1 MNRIQQLLTLVGFT
15 LLMVGLP
22 ATSANAQS
30 KAATKQETP
39 DLQQQAKD
47 QTAEMVKRYNLD
59 EGQAAALQALNLSRL
74 QSLAEID
81 AAIDLKKANAAQKAE
96 IKKMKAE
103 VQAGYNS
110 VIKDILSEKQYAKYL
125 EDEEKNKETIKGNV
139 NWLANIASR
148 ELGENNVNLL
158 GWNGNISDSLKIATE
173 ATDKLAKK
181 YKLSD
186 EQREKLLAL
195 NIAEVSAEIA
205 ERRSVTLEDAT
216 PTEMAEKTQEFIAMA
231 KKRSANY
238 ERYLK
243 EIFTEEQY
251 KKYTNVK
258 KAQQTRRTQRP
269 PMMRIMH
276 YAPAAPLTPEDKE
289 KPRSSSSN
297 FAAST
302 S

>member
-1 MNRIQQLLTLVGFT
+1 MNRIQQLLALAGFT
-15 LLMVGLP
+15 LLMAGLP

-39 DLQQQAKD
+39 DLQQQAKE

-216 PTEMAEKTQEFIAMA
+216 PTEMAEKTQEFIALA

-269 PMMRIMH
+269 PMMRMM
-276 YAPAAPLTPEDKE
+276 
-289 KPRSSSSN
+289 R
-297 FAAST
+297 
-302 S
+302 

>member
-216 PTEMAEKTQEFIAMA
+216 PTEMAEKTQEFIALA

-276 YAPAAPLTPEDKE
+276 
-289 KPRSSSSN
+289 
-297 FAAST
+297 
-302 S
+302 

>member
-1 MNRIQQLLTLVGFT
+1 MNRIQQLLALAGFT
-15 LLMVGLP
+15 LLMAGLP

-195 NIAEVSAEIA
+195 NIAEVSAENA

-216 PTEMAEKTQEFIAMA
+216 PTEMAEKTQEFIALA

-258 KAQQTRRTQRP
+258 KAQQTRRTQRL
-269 PMMRIMH
+269 PMMRMM
-276 YAPAAPLTPEDKE
+276 
-289 KPRSSSSN
+289 R
-297 FAAST
+297 
-302 S
+302 

>member
-103 VQAGYNS
+103 EQAGYNS

-276 YAPAAPLTPEDKE
+276 
-289 KPRSSSSN
+289 
-297 FAAST
+297 
-302 S
+302 

>member
-1 MNRIQQLLTLVGFT
+1 MNRIQQLLTLAGFT
-15 LLMVGLP
+15 LLMAGLP

-110 VIKDILSEKQYAKYL
+110 VIKDILSKKQYAKYL

-216 PTEMAEKTQEFIAMA
+216 PTEMAEKTQEFIALA

-258 KAQQTRRTQRP
+258 KAQQTRRIQRP
-269 PMMRIMH
+269 GMMRIMH
-276 YAPAAPLTPEDKE
+276 
-289 KPRSSSSN
+289 
-297 FAAST
+297 
-302 S
+302 

>member
-1 MNRIQQLLTLVGFT
+1 MNRIQQLLTLAGFT
-15 LLMVGLP
+15 LLMAGLP

-47 QTAEMVKRYNLD
+47 QTSEMVKRYNLD
-59 EGQAAALQALNLSRL
+59 EGQAAVLQALNLSRL

-216 PTEMAEKTQEFIAMA
+216 PTEMAEKTQEFIALA

-269 PMMRIMH
+269 PMMRMM
-276 YAPAAPLTPEDKE
+276 
-289 KPRSSSSN
+289 R
-297 FAAST
+297 
-302 S
+302 

>member
-1 MNRIQQLLTLVGFT
+1 MNRIQQLLTLAGFT
-15 LLMVGLP
+15 LLMAGLP

-181 YKLSD
+181 YKLSG

-216 PTEMAEKTQEFIAMA
+216 PTEMAEKTQEFIALA

-276 YAPAAPLTPEDKE
+276 
-289 KPRSSSSN
+289 
-297 FAAST
+297 
-302 S
+302 

>member
-1 MNRIQQLLTLVGFT
+1 MNRIQQLLTLAGFT
-15 LLMVGLP
+15 LLMAGLP

-216 PTEMAEKTQEFIAMA
+216 PTEMAEKTQEFIALA

-238 ERYLK
+238 ECYLK

-276 YAPAAPLTPEDKE
+276 
-289 KPRSSSSN
+289 
-297 FAAST
+297 
-302 S
+302 

>member
-1 MNRIQQLLTLVGFT
+1 MNRIQQLLTLAGFT
-15 LLMVGLP
+15 LLMAGLP

-59 EGQAAALQALNLSRL
+59 EGQASALQALILNRL

-81 AAIDLKKANAAQKAE
+81 AAIDLKKANTAQKAE

-110 VIKDILSEKQYAKYL
+110 VIKDIFSEKQYAKYL

-216 PTEMAEKTQEFIAMA
+216 PTEMAEKTQEFIALA

-276 YAPAAPLTPEDKE
+276 
-289 KPRSSSSN
+289 
-297 FAAST
+297 
-302 S
+302 

>member
-1 MNRIQQLLTLVGFT
+1 MNRIQQLLTLAGFT
-15 LLMVGLP
+15 LLMAGLP

-158 GWNGNISDSLKIATE
+158 GWNGNISDSLQIATE

-276 YAPAAPLTPEDKE
+276 
-289 KPRSSSSN
+289 
-297 FAAST
+297 
-302 S
+302 

>member
-1 MNRIQQLLTLVGFT
+1 MNRIQQLLALAGFT
-15 LLMVGLP
+15 LLMAGLP

-158 GWNGNISDSLKIATE
+158 GWNGNISDSLQIATE

-216 PTEMAEKTQEFIAMA
+216 PTVMAEKTQEFIALA

-276 YAPAAPLTPEDKE
+276 
-289 KPRSSSSN
+289 
-297 FAAST
+297 
-302 S
+302 

>member
-1 MNRIQQLLTLVGFT
+1 MNRIQQLLTLAGFT
-15 LLMVGLP
+15 LLMAGLP

-173 ATDKLAKK
+173 ATDKLATK
-181 YKLSD
+181 YKLSA
-186 EQREKLLAL
+186 EQRAKLLAL

-205 ERRSVTLEDAT
+205 ERRSVTLEDAS
-216 PTEMAEKTQEFIAMA
+216 PTEMAEKTQEFIALA

-276 YAPAAPLTPEDKE
+276 
-289 KPRSSSSN
+289 
-297 FAAST
+297 
-302 S
+302 

>member
-1 MNRIQQLLTLVGFT
+1 MNRIQQLLTLAGFT
-15 LLMVGLP
+15 LLMAGLP

-47 QTAEMVKRYNLD
+47 QTAAMVKRYNLD

-216 PTEMAEKTQEFIAMA
+216 PTEMAEKTQEFIVLA
-231 KKRSANY
+231 KKRSANH

-269 PMMRIMH
+269 PMMRMM
-276 YAPAAPLTPEDKE
+276 
-289 KPRSSSSN
+289 R
-297 FAAST
+297 
-302 S
+302 

>member
-1 MNRIQQLLTLVGFT
+1 MNRIQQLLALAGFT
-15 LLMVGLP
+15 LLMAGLP

-59 EGQAAALQALNLSRL
+59 EGQAAALQALNLNRL

-216 PTEMAEKTQEFIAMA
+216 PTEMAEKTQEFIALA

-276 YAPAAPLTPEDKE
+276 
-289 KPRSSSSN
+289 
-297 FAAST
+297 
-302 S
+302 

>member
-258 KAQQTRRTQRP
+258 KAQQNRRTQRP

-276 YAPAAPLTPEDKE
+276 
-289 KPRSSSSN
+289 
-297 FAAST
+297 
-302 S
+302 

>member
-1 MNRIQQLLTLVGFT
+1 MNRIQQLLTLAGFT

-276 YAPAAPLTPEDKE
+276 
-289 KPRSSSSN
+289 
-297 FAAST
+297 
-302 S
+302 

>member
-1 MNRIQQLLTLVGFT
+1 MNRIQQLLTLAGFT
-15 LLMVGLP
+15 LLMAGLP

-59 EGQAAALQALNLSRL
+59 EGQAAALQALNLNRL

-216 PTEMAEKTQEFIAMA
+216 PTEMAEKTQEFIALA

-276 YAPAAPLTPEDKE
+276 
-289 KPRSSSSN
+289 
-297 FAAST
+297 
-302 S
+302 

>member
-1 MNRIQQLLTLVGFT
+1 MNRIQQLLALAGFT
-15 LLMVGLP
+15 LLMAGLP

-125 EDEEKNKETIKGNV
+125 EAEEKNKETIKGNV

-276 YAPAAPLTPEDKE
+276 
-289 KPRSSSSN
+289 
-297 FAAST
+297 
-302 S
+302 

>member
-1 MNRIQQLLTLVGFT
+1 MNRIQQLLALAGFT
-15 LLMVGLP
+15 LLMAGLP

-269 PMMRIMH
+269 PMMRMM
-276 YAPAAPLTPEDKE
+276 
-289 KPRSSSSN
+289 R
-297 FAAST
+297 
-302 S
+302 

>member
-1 MNRIQQLLTLVGFT
+1 MNRIQQLLTLAGFT
-15 LLMVGLP
+15 LLMAGLP

-181 YKLSD
+181 YKLSG

-216 PTEMAEKTQEFIAMA
+216 PTEMAEKTQEFIALA

-269 PMMRIMH
+269 PMMRIRH
-276 YAPAAPLTPEDKE
+276 
-289 KPRSSSSN
+289 
-297 FAAST
+297 
-302 S
+302 

>member
-1 MNRIQQLLTLVGFT
+1 MNRIQQLLTLAGFT
-15 LLMVGLP
+15 LLMAGLP

-181 YKLSD
+181 YKLSG

-251 KKYTNVK
+251 KTYTTVK

-276 YAPAAPLTPEDKE
+276 
-289 KPRSSSSN
+289 
-297 FAAST
+297 
-302 S
+302 

>member
-1 MNRIQQLLTLVGFT
+1 MNRIQQLLALAGFT
-15 LLMVGLP
+15 LLMAGLP

-59 EGQAAALQALNLSRL
+59 EGQAAALQALNLNRL

-216 PTEMAEKTQEFIAMA
+216 PTEMAEKTQEFIALA

-269 PMMRIMH
+269 PMMRMM
-276 YAPAAPLTPEDKE
+276 
-289 KPRSSSSN
+289 R
-297 FAAST
+297 
-302 S
+302 

>member
-1 MNRIQQLLTLVGFT
+1 MNRIQQLLALAGFT
-15 LLMVGLP
+15 LLMAGLP

-216 PTEMAEKTQEFIAMA
+216 PTEMAEKTQEFIALA

-243 EIFTEEQY
+243 EIFTEGQY

-276 YAPAAPLTPEDKE
+276 
-289 KPRSSSSN
+289 
-297 FAAST
+297 
-302 S
+302 

>member
-1 MNRIQQLLTLVGFT
+1 MNRIQQLLTLAGFT
-15 LLMVGLP
+15 LLMAGLP

-59 EGQAAALQALNLSRL
+59 EGQAAALQALNLGRL

-216 PTEMAEKTQEFIAMA
+216 PTEMAEKTQEFIALA

-276 YAPAAPLTPEDKE
+276 
-289 KPRSSSSN
+289 
-297 FAAST
+297 
-302 S
+302 

>member
-1 MNRIQQLLTLVGFT
+1 MNRIQQLLALAGFT
-15 LLMVGLP
+15 LLMAGLP

-269 PMMRIMH
+269 PMMRLM
-276 YAPAAPLTPEDKE
+276 
-289 KPRSSSSN
+289 R
-297 FAAST
+297 
-302 S
+302 

>member
-1 MNRIQQLLTLVGFT
+1 MNRIQQLLALAGFT
-15 LLMVGLP
+15 LLMAGLP

-47 QTAEMVKRYNLD
+47 QTSEMVKRYNLD

-216 PTEMAEKTQEFIAMA
+216 PTEMAEKTQEFIALA

-276 YAPAAPLTPEDKE
+276 
-289 KPRSSSSN
+289 
-297 FAAST
+297 
-302 S
+302 

>member
-269 PMMRIMH
+269 PMMRMM
-276 YAPAAPLTPEDKE
+276 
-289 KPRSSSSN
+289 R
-297 FAAST
+297 
-302 S
+302 

>member
-1 MNRIQQLLTLVGFT
+1 MNRIQQLLTLAGFT
-15 LLMVGLP
+15 LLMAGLP

-139 NWLANIASR
+139 NWHANIASR

-276 YAPAAPLTPEDKE
+276 
-289 KPRSSSSN
+289 
-297 FAAST
+297 
-302 S
+302 

>member
-181 YKLSD
+181 YKLSG

-216 PTEMAEKTQEFIAMA
+216 PTEMAEKTHEFIAMA

-276 YAPAAPLTPEDKE
+276 
-289 KPRSSSSN
+289 
-297 FAAST
+297 
-302 S
+302 

>member
-1 MNRIQQLLTLVGFT
+1 MNRIQQLLALAGFT
-15 LLMVGLP
+15 LLMAGLP

-125 EDEEKNKETIKGNV
+125 EDEEKNKETIKCNV

-216 PTEMAEKTQEFIAMA
+216 PTEMAEKTQEFIALA

-276 YAPAAPLTPEDKE
+276 
-289 KPRSSSSN
+289 
-297 FAAST
+297 
-302 S
+302 

>member
-1 MNRIQQLLTLVGFT
+1 MNRIQQLLTLAGFT
-15 LLMVGLP
+15 LLMAGLP

-181 YKLSD
+181 YKLSG

-216 PTEMAEKTQEFIAMA
+216 PTEMAEKTQEFIALA

-258 KAQQTRRTQRP
+258 KAQQTQRTQRP

-276 YAPAAPLTPEDKE
+276 
-289 KPRSSSSN
+289 
-297 FAAST
+297 
-302 S
+302 

>member
-1 MNRIQQLLTLVGFT
+1 MNRIQQLLTLAGFT
-15 LLMVGLP
+15 LLMAGLP

-81 AAIDLKKANAAQKAE
+81 TAIDLKKANAAQKAE

-216 PTEMAEKTQEFIAMA
+216 PTEMAEKTQEFIALA

-269 PMMRIMH
+269 PMMRMM
-276 YAPAAPLTPEDKE
+276 
-289 KPRSSSSN
+289 R
-297 FAAST
+297 
-302 S
+302 

>member
-1 MNRIQQLLTLVGFT
+1 MNRIQQLLTLAGFT
-15 LLMVGLP
+15 LLMAGLP

-47 QTAEMVKRYNLD
+47 QTAEMVKRYNLA

-216 PTEMAEKTQEFIAMA
+216 PTEMAEKTQEFIALA

-269 PMMRIMH
+269 PMMRMM
-276 YAPAAPLTPEDKE
+276 
-289 KPRSSSSN
+289 R
-297 FAAST
+297 
-302 S
+302 

>member
-1 MNRIQQLLTLVGFT
+1 MNRIQQLLTLAGFT
-15 LLMVGLP
+15 LLMAGLP

-30 KAATKQETP
+30 KAATTQETP

-216 PTEMAEKTQEFIAMA
+216 PTEMAEKTQEFIALA

-269 PMMRIMH
+269 PMMRMM
-276 YAPAAPLTPEDKE
+276 
-289 KPRSSSSN
+289 R
-297 FAAST
+297 
-302 S
+302 

>member
-1 MNRIQQLLTLVGFT
+1 MNRIQQLLTLAGFT
-15 LLMVGLP
+15 LLMAGLP

-30 KAATKQETP
+30 KVATKQETP
-39 DLQQQAKD
+39 DLQQQAKE

-59 EGQAAALQALNLSRL
+59 EGQAAVLQALNLSRL

-216 PTEMAEKTQEFIAMA
+216 PTEMAEKTQEFIALA

-269 PMMRIMH
+269 PMMRMM
-276 YAPAAPLTPEDKE
+276 
-289 KPRSSSSN
+289 R
-297 FAAST
+297 
-302 S
+302 

>member
-1 MNRIQQLLTLVGFT
+1 MNRIQQLLALAGFT
-15 LLMVGLP
+15 LLRAGLP

-148 ELGENNVNLL
+148 EVGENNVNLL
-158 GWNGNISDSLKIATE
+158 GWNGYISDSLKIATE

-216 PTEMAEKTQEFIAMA
+216 PTEMAEKTQEFIALA

-269 PMMRIMH
+269 PMMRMM
-276 YAPAAPLTPEDKE
+276 
-289 KPRSSSSN
+289 R
-297 FAAST
+297 
-302 S
+302 

>member
-1 MNRIQQLLTLVGFT
+1 MNRIQQLLALAGFT
-15 LLMVGLP
+15 LLMAGLP

-216 PTEMAEKTQEFIAMA
+216 PTEMAEKTQEFIALA

-258 KAQQTRRTQRP
+258 KAQQTRRSQRP
-269 PMMRIMH
+269 PMMRMM
-276 YAPAAPLTPEDKE
+276 
-289 KPRSSSSN
+289 R
-297 FAAST
+297 
-302 S
+302 

>member
-1 MNRIQQLLTLVGFT
+1 MNRIQQLLALAGFT
-15 LLMVGLP
+15 LLMAGLP

-39 DLQQQAKD
+39 DLQQQAKE

-59 EGQAAALQALNLSRL
+59 EGQAAALQALNLNRL

-216 PTEMAEKTQEFIAMA
+216 PTEMAEKTQEFIALA

-269 PMMRIMH
+269 PMMRMM
-276 YAPAAPLTPEDKE
+276 
-289 KPRSSSSN
+289 R
-297 FAAST
+297 
-302 S
+302 

>member
-1 MNRIQQLLTLVGFT
+1 MNRIQQLLTLAGFT
-15 LLMVGLP
+15 LLMAGLP

-39 DLQQQAKD
+39 DLQQQAKE

-269 PMMRIMH
+269 PMMRMM
-276 YAPAAPLTPEDKE
+276 
-289 KPRSSSSN
+289 R
-297 FAAST
+297 
-302 S
+302 

>member
-1 MNRIQQLLTLVGFT
+1 MNRIQQLLTLAGFT
-15 LLMVGLP
+15 LLMAGLP

-39 DLQQQAKD
+39 DLQQQAKE

-59 EGQAAALQALNLSRL
+59 EGQAAALQALNLNRL

-216 PTEMAEKTQEFIAMA
+216 PTEMAEKTQEFIALA

-269 PMMRIMH
+269 PMMRMM
-276 YAPAAPLTPEDKE
+276 
-289 KPRSSSSN
+289 R
-297 FAAST
+297 
-302 S
+302 